1 MMWEEISRIR
11 ELPLKENLME
21 NLGGQ
26 FWTRLEELKEE
37 IEEYGYRV
45 LEINDEYVV
54 VENDTDDDEEEVVL
68 YLGHANTTIW
78 IERVR

>member
-54 VENDTDDDEEEVVL
+54 VENDTDDEEEETVL